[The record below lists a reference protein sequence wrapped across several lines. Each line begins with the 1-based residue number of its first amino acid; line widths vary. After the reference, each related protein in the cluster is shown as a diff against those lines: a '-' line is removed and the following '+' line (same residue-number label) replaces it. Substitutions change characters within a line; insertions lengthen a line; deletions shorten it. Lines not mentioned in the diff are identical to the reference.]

1 MATST
6 SGMGCGLAD
15 VVKEVAAASTSGAA
29 GDEVILVEEAWNSVI
44 AVLLGPDNSSPST
57 APRALQLMMLAKKVI
72 EMVSSTLETFLFCKS
87 FPPQPFLNFFFT
99 HGFPRLFTD
108 TSEHIRFL
116 LFSFPV
122 FHFLVV
128 GSVR

>member
-1 MATST
+1 
-6 SGMGCGLAD
+6 MGCGLAD

-57 APRALQLMMLAKKVI
+57 APRALQLTMLAKKVV
-72 EMVSSTLETFLFCKS
+72 EMVSSTLETFLFCKF

-99 HGFPRLFTD
+99 TDYTDSPDCLLIRL
-108 TSEHIRFL
+108 SISVFL